1 MQTDE
6 AAEGLRIALARIAQE
21 AEERSGFLDLGML
34 GLTELPEALFG
45 LRHLRGLNLGSS
57 WRDEAGRWRL
67 VAYDSDIA
75 DNDPGLTWVRL
86 AELPE
91 LRVLSLLGI
100 SVDDLS
106 PLSGLAALQTLDCGG
121 TPVADLSPLSGL
133 AALQTLDCGGTP
145 VADLSPLSGLD
156 NLQVLNFSECK
167 LEQIPAG
174 FCDKPSLQEIYL
186 YGNPLPGI
194 PAEVVSQDDSD
205 NCLDRLRAH
214 LRDLEA
220 GSEALPDVKLMVLGN
235 GRVGKTQICRRLR
248 GEDYDDTVPSTHG
261 ILISAASLRDGDGAE
276 WARLQAWDFGG
287 QEIYHGTHAL
297 FLKTRAV
304 FLIVWATETENQES
318 HEHGG
323 MVFRN
328 HPLGYWLAYVR
339 HLAGPDSA
347 VIVVQTRCD
356 RPEDEA
362 RRLPVEDAEIE
373 DFPFFKVVQFS
384 SLKNRGRAALDEAL
398 REAVD
403 WLWQGRALI
412 GAGRLRV
419 RRRLEAL
426 READAQVP
434 AHERQYRTLSQEHFR
449 QLCEEAGGVSSPEHL
464 LDYLH
469 QSGVVF
475 YRAGLFGERI
485 VLDQGWALE
494 AIYTLFHR
502 EKCYRELK
510 RLGGRF
516 TRSLLDMLVW
526 QAHSADEQALFLDMM
541 ESCGLC
547 FTHKPGNED
556 VEAEYIAP
564 DLLPAR
570 ADVEVDLERWGI
582 GAAEASA
589 VYRYA
594 LHQPGLLRSLMA
606 EIGQQAGVNGLYW
619 RDGVCVYER
628 ETRSHAVIEQESLGD
643 WRGLIRISTH
653 GGRAAEL
660 LGRLRKRLEAQNR
673 QWGLEA
679 VEEPAAVVAEK
690 SGLEARAPSLAFV
703 QPPQPGLE
711 YCVSYARGDA
721 SPEGVARGEVVER
734 LCELAQAKGI
744 HILRDQ
750 QDLALGD
757 NLSKFMRRI
766 GQGDRV
772 FVIISDKYLKSP
784 YCMYELFEIW
794 RVSRQ
799 ESAEFLRRVRVYG
812 TDCAKF
818 SEPRQRLSYALYWK
832 QEHEALRSA
841 IQEHGAEILGVE
853 DFKAFKRMDEFARH
867 VGDILATVA
876 DVIHA
881 RRFEDLEAYGFDEA

>member
-1 MQTDE
+1 
-6 AAEGLRIALARIAQE
+6 
-21 AEERSGFLDLGML
+21 
-34 GLTELPEALFG
+34 
-45 LRHLRGLNLGSS
+45 
-57 WRDEAGRWRL
+57 
-67 VAYDSDIA
+67 
-75 DNDPGLTWVRL
+75 
-86 AELPE
+86 
-91 LRVLSLLGI
+91 
-100 SVDDLS
+100 
-106 PLSGLAALQTLDCGG
+106 
-121 TPVADLSPLSGL
+121 
-133 AALQTLDCGGTP
+133 
-145 VADLSPLSGLD
+145 
-156 NLQVLNFSECK
+156 
-167 LEQIPAG
+167 
-174 FCDKPSLQEIYL
+174 
-186 YGNPLPGI
+186 
-194 PAEVVSQDDSD
+194 
-205 NCLDRLRAH
+205 
-214 LRDLEA
+214 
-220 GSEALPDVKLMVLGN
+220 
-235 GRVGKTQICRRLR
+235 
-248 GEDYDDTVPSTHG
+248 
-261 ILISAASLRDGDGAE
+261 
-276 WARLQAWDFGG
+276 
-287 QEIYHGTHAL
+287 
-297 FLKTRAV
+297 
-304 FLIVWATETENQES
+304 
-318 HEHGG
+318 
-323 MVFRN
+323 VFRN

-339 HLAGPDSA
+339 HLAGLDSA
-347 VIVVQTRCD
+347 VVVVQTRCD

-373 DFPFFKVVQFS
+373 GLPFFKVVQFS

-403 WLWQGRALI
+403 WLWQRQGRALI

-419 RRRLEAL
+419 RRRLEEL

-449 QLCEEAGGVSSPEHL
+449 QLCAEAGGVSSPAHL

-526 QAHSADEQALFLDMM
+526 QAHSADEQALFIDMM
-541 ESCGLC
+541 QSCGLC
-547 FTHKPGNED
+547 FTHKPGNKD

-570 ADVEVDLERWGI
+570 AEVAAELEHWGI
-582 GAAEASA
+582 GAADASA

-643 WRGLIRISTH
+643 WRGVIRISTH

-673 QWGLEA
+673 QWGLEC
-679 VEEPAAVVAEK
+679 VEVPGEGRDNIAPSDVIPAA
-690 SGLEARAPSLAFV
+690 SSLEFI
-703 QPPQPGLE
+703 QPPTPGLE
-711 YCVSYARGDA
+711 YCVSYAWGDA

-734 LCELAQAKGI
+734 LCQSAAAKGI
-744 HILRDQ
+744 HILRDRD
-750 QDLALGD
+750 DLALGER
-757 NLSKFMRRI
+757 LSKFMSRI

-784 YCMYELFEIW
+784 NCMYELFEIW

-799 ESAEFLRRVRVYG
+799 ESEEFLRRVRIYS
-812 TDCAKF
+812 TECAQF
-818 SEPRQRLSYALYWK
+818 STPRERLGYAIYWK
-832 QEHEALRSA
+832 QEHEALRGL
-841 IQEHGAEILGVE
+841 IKEHPEIVCEE

-867 VGDILATVA
+867 VGKILFTVA

-881 RRFEDLEAYGFDEA
+881 RRFEDLEAYGFEA